1 MIIYFSRF
9 LDQIKETVFDQRHI
23 FSDERIKFYFY
34 RGSNRIFPIFP
45 IIQFRNFKII
55 LRGNRGFFDSKLEQN
70 FTKFRINK
78 ISFSMF
84 QHSDDDHEPRN
95 RIRNGEGCCLEFVE
109 FLNRF
114 RFGRLAGEFQVQS
127 PTVTDWRPKSD
138 HLVKAIQ
145 TLLFCQTQDASKSAT
160 KQCCIKAI
168 PHQPF

>member
-34 RGSNRIFPIFP
+34 RGSNRIFPIFS

-95 RIRNGEGCCLEFVE
+95 RIRNGEGLLPRIRGILEPFSV
-109 FLNRF
+109 RS
-114 RFGRLAGEFQVQS
+114 FGRGISSPITNGDRLA
-127 PTVTDWRPKSD
+127 
-138 HLVKAIQ
+138 
-145 TLLFCQTQDASKSAT
+145 TQK
-160 KQCCIKAI
+160 
-168 PHQPF
+168 

>member
-34 RGSNRIFPIFP
+34 TGSNRIFPIFP

-95 RIRNGEGCCLEFVE
+95 RIRNGEGLLPRIRGILEPFSV
-109 FLNRF
+109 RS
-114 RFGRLAGEFQVQS
+114 FGRGISSPITNGDRLA
-127 PTVTDWRPKSD
+127 
-138 HLVKAIQ
+138 
-145 TLLFCQTQDASKSAT
+145 TQK
-160 KQCCIKAI
+160 
-168 PHQPF
+168 